1 MSTAIKDVRRKDK
14 NVILLNAGDLFQGTG
29 WYSKLKGEHMAKF
42 TNILNITAAVGSKT
56 IIFIMHISNKAI
68 YSFCFCLLI
77 VLILLRPFKYL

>member
-42 TNILNITAAVGSKT
+42 ANVLNITAAVGSKT

-68 YSFCFCLLI
+68 YFCFCLLI